1 MSIISLST
9 YTDMSGAATPSSGII
24 MGLDVSDGKLKQKDS
39 TGTVT
44 EIGSGSGSGSAGS
57 SGSSGSS

>member
-24 MGLDVSDGKLKQKDS
+24 MGLDTLDGKFKQKDS
-39 TGTVT
+39 TGAIT
-44 EIGSGSGSGSAGS
+44 EIGSGAARAVKHDCRFR
-57 SGSSGSS
+57 